1 MPTPYSFKRNFV
13 MNGNK
18 WFLDTNIILYL
29 LAGDTTLADL
39 LDGSRL
45 YVSVITE
52 MELLSYRELSE
63 NDRKIIRSFLSEC
76 KIIYINH
83 EIKEETVR
91 IRTKFGI
98 KLPDSIIAA
107 SAIYLDLPLL
117 TADRD
122 FSKIEQLDLVLYSKD

>member
-1 MPTPYSFKRNFV
+1 

-39 LDGSRL
+39 LDGSQL

-52 MELLSYRELSE
+52 MELLSYKELSE
-63 NDRKIIRSFLSEC
+63 NDRNIIRSFLKEC
-76 KIIYINH
+76 KVVYINN
-83 EIKEETVR
+83 EIKDETIQIKR
-91 IRTKFGI
+91 AFGT

-107 SAIYLDLPLL
+107 TAIYLDLPLL

-122 FSKIEQLDLVLYSKD
+122 FSKIEKLDLVLYTKE

>member
-1 MPTPYSFKRNFV
+1 

-29 LAGDTTLADL
+29 LGGDTTLAEL

-52 MELLSYRELSE
+52 MELLSYRNLSE
-63 NDRKIIRSFLSEC
+63 NDRKVIHSFLSEC

-83 EIKEETVR
+83 EIKEEAIR
-91 IRTKFGI
+91 IRTAYDI

-107 SAIYLDLPLL
+107 SSLYLDLPLL

-122 FSKIEQLDLVLYSKD
+122 FSKIEQLELVLYSKE

>member
-1 MPTPYSFKRNFV
+1 MPCSFKKSFV
-13 MNGNK
+13 MSGNK

-39 LDGSRL
+39 LDGSRI

-52 MELLSYRELSE
+52 MELLSYRDLSE
-63 NDRKIIRSFLSEC
+63 NDRKVIRSFLSEC

-91 IRTKFGI
+91 IRLSFGT

-107 SAIYLDLPLL
+107 TAIYLDLPLL
-117 TADRD
+117 TADKD
-122 FSKIEQLDLVLYSKD
+122 FSKIETLDLVLYSRE